1 MPISETFLYLCTV
14 KNNSKIRNVLFY
26 KTYFQSF
33 FSNQNKKVKAKII
46 WTLQLIEE
54 LPRVPELYLKHIQ
67 STQGL
72 YEIRVKFGSDIFR
85 IFCMFDDGHLVVLFN
100 GFKKDTS
107 KTPQSEIKLALKIKA
122 EYEYEK
128 INKSGRV

>member
-1 MPISETFLYLCTV
+1 M
-14 KNNSKIRNVLFY
+14 N
-26 KTYFQSF
+26 
-33 FSNQNKKVKAKII
+33 
-46 WTLQLIEE
+46 
-54 LPRVPELYLKHIQ
+54 LYLKHIQ
-67 STQGL
+67 CAQGL

-85 IFCMFDDGHLVVLFN
+85 IFCMFDEGHLVVLFN